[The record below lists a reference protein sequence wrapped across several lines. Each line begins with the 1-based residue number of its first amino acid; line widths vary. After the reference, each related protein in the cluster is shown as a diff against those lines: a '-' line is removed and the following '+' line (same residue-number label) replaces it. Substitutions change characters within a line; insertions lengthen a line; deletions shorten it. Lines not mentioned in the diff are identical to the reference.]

1 MKIQEKV
8 HEIMLSEE
16 LSNAE
21 KRDRL
26 RALIPADVCK
36 IEDLNQA
43 TPAQLKQLKEAIEVA
58 EALQQ
63 LERSDLYENNL
74 RRGDKSV

>member
-1 MKIQEKV
+1 MKIQEKIR
-8 HEIMLSEE
+8 EIMLSQE
-16 LSNAE
+16 LGNAE

-43 TPAQLKQLKEAIEVA
+43 TPGHNSRNCKGPLKPL
-58 EALQQ
+58 
-63 LERSDLYENNL
+63 
-74 RRGDKSV
+74 